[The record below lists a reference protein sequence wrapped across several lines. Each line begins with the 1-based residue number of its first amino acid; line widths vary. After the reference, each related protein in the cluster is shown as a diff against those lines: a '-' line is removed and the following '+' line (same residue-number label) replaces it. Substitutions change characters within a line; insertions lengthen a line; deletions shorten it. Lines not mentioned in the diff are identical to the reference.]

1 MSITPKFDY
10 TNFKKQKMMNVIRP
24 IGNLFCKT
32 YYKVEFE
39 GLENINR
46 TDAFIIAPNHV
57 TEFDPLFVAMASK
70 RLFYYIAKSE
80 LFKNPL
86 LNKAIRS
93 LNGFPIVRGIGD
105 KNALNYA
112 IEVIRRGE
120 VLCIFPE
127 WSGTTPAP
135 SEPPMLLHKA
145 DWAASGRK
153 PEPLPEERHVHN
165 EGSRINTPLPVRN
178 ISGWKEPSGLRV
190 LSREQP
196 SPRKGSPKGN
206 ILRQTRVPGSPP
218 DIPAG
223 AFLPDNWYPSR

>member
-1 MSITPKFDY
+1 MSITPNFDY
-10 TNFKKQKMMNVIRP
+10 SNFEKKKMMDVIRP

-39 GLENINR
+39 GIENIDRN
-46 TDAFIIAPNHV
+46 DAFIIAPNHV

-70 RLFYYIAKSE
+70 RLFYYIAKAE

-127 WSGTTPAP
+127 GTRSKDENVT
-135 SEPPMLLHKA
+135 
-145 DWAASGRK
+145 
-153 PEPLPEERHVHN
+153 LPFH
-165 EGSRINTPLPVRN
+165 EGSFKIATKSSCPLIYSLFSLDYCRIL
-178 ISGWKEPSGLRV
+178 
-190 LSREQP
+190 
-196 SPRKGSPKGN
+196 
-206 ILRQTRVPGSPP
+206 
-218 DIPAG
+218 
-223 AFLPDNWYPSR
+223 